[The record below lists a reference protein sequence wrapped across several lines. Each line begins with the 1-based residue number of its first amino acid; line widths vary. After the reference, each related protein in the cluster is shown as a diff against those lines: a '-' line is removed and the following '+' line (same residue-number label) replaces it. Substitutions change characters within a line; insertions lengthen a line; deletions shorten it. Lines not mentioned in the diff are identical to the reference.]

1 MFAASSTQVG
11 GFSEVPAAVGAQHRS
26 LAKAVGHGLVVGAVA
41 TILQLVLFFVLLY
54 AAGIF
59 ES

>member
-1 MFAASSTQVG
+1 MFAVSSNQVG
-11 GFSEVPAAVGAQHRS
+11 GFSEVSAAVGVQQRS
-26 LAKAVGHGLVVGAVA
+26 LATAVGHGLVVGAVA

>member
-1 MFAASSTQVG
+1 MFALSSTQVG
-11 GFSEVPAAVGAQHRS
+11 GFSEAPAAVGAQHRS
-26 LAKAVGHGLVVGAVA
+26 LATAVGHGLVVGVVA